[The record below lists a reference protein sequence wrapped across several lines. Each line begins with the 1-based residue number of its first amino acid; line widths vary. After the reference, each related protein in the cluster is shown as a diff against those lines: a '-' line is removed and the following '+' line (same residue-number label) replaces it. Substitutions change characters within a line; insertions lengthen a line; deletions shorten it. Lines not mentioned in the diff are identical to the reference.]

1 MEKLITTIFYG
12 RSGAGKGTQANLLKE
27 HLEKNDPEHKVIYI
41 ETGTELRKIVAEED
55 NFTSKLTKK
64 IIESGKLMPAFMPIM
79 AWGSILKERLTGNEH
94 IIFDGIAR
102 RLHEAHIVQGAF
114 DFYSRENPKIFVID
128 VSREWAFE
136 HLKSRGRSDDTD
148 EEINKRLD
156 WYDENVVPAIEQFRK
171 NDKFQVIEIN
181 GEQSIEEVHKNVLE
195 ALEFE

>member
-1 MEKLITTIFYG
+1 MKKL
-12 RSGAGKGTQANLLKE
+12 E
-27 HLEKNDPEHKVIYI
+27 
-41 ETGTELRKIVAEED
+41 
-55 NFTSKLTKK
+55 KLTKDTD
-64 IIESGKLMPAFMPIM
+64 II
-79 AWGSILKERLTGNEH
+79 ILSDEVYEH